1 MIKIAIVEDEEETRA
16 QVIQYIDKFSQEN
29 QFEVEIEEFSDG
41 EKLIYSYHPIFDII
55 FMDIKMPNM
64 DGMEAAKRIR
74 ERDPA
79 TIIVFISSL
88 SQYVIHGYEVDALDF
103 MLKPLNESIFLIK
116 LEKAISVYLNKKQ
129 HFIVVNKNNE
139 FVKISDK
146 QIWYIQVS
154 NHKLLI
160 TTDNGEYLGSG
171 NLAELERKLTPN
183 KFFRCNSGILVNLEM
198 VTEIRK
204 NDICINQIV
213 LPLSRRRKK
222 MFMDAFLEYIE
233 GTMS

>member
-29 QFEVEIEEFSDG
+29 HLEVQIEEFSDG
-41 EKLIYSYHPIFDII
+41 GKLIYSYQPIFDII
-55 FMDIKMPNM
+55 FMDINMPNM

-103 MLKPLNESIFLIK
+103 ILKPLNESIFLIK

-129 HFIVVNKNNE
+129 HFLVVNKNNE

-146 QIWYIQVS
+146 QIRYIQVS
-154 NHKLLI
+154 NHKLMI
-160 TTDNGEYLGSG
+160 TTDNGEYIGSG
-171 NLAELERKLTPN
+171 TLTELEGKLTPK
-183 KFFRCNSGILVNLEM
+183 KFFRCNSGTLVNLEM

-204 NDICINQIV
+204 NDICMNQIV
-213 LPLSRRRKK
+213 LPLSRHRKK
-222 MFMDAFLEYIE
+222 MFMDALLEYLE
-233 GTMS
+233 GTML